1 MSKQECKKGKY
12 LAKKHATEY
21 QGLNI
26 ITSIILSKNI
36 RYYNISPLTN
46 LILFN
51 TMTVNSLIFNKYNL
65 KTSRLNLLVM
75 LPTY

>member
-1 MSKQECKKGKY
+1 MQGREK
-12 LAKKHATEY
+12 LAKKHATKY

-36 RYYNISPLTN
+36 RYYNISPFTN

-51 TMTVNSLIFNKYNL
+51 TMTVNFLIFNKYNL